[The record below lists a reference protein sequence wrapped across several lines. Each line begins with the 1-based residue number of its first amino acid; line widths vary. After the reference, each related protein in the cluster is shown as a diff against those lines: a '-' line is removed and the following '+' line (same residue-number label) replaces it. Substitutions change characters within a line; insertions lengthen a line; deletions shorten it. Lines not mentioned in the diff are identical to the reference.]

1 MTTIIHIGSSKAAS
15 TSIQYQFQN
24 LKDDFF
30 YFGKNIDMVKFKK
43 RGVGDVY
50 LDKDCRTLT
59 EVLVSL
65 DKYSGI
71 DPQLKQNIQK
81 KVKLAES
88 QNKIFFYSIE
98 MLCETS
104 AMHLLVNILKE
115 IFPNDLKI
123 LYIVR
128 NQLDTIKS
136 LYNNQGHK
144 ASRLQIVKNKYVS
157 FKDFFEVAF
166 KNHAVTMGHKCNF
179 WIYDFIRIYNFNQ
192 SIEIINKFIPE
203 KDIFVFPFEEI
214 QKNNDLSLI
223 LKFIEKKL
231 NRKISSKNIH
241 NKEKAGLGFKTLNS
255 SNKQEV
261 FFKIYAI
268 LSFLKINPN
277 KLNAKIK
284 KYFDYK
290 IIFKIF
296 KEKKIEKK
304 YFDQIKK
311 IYLQDNL
318 KLIKK
323 FDSLKDHA
331 AKYKFEE

>member
-1 MTTIIHIGSSKAAS
+1 
-15 TSIQYQFQN
+15 
-24 LKDDFF
+24 
-30 YFGKNIDMVKFKK
+30 
-43 RGVGDVY
+43 
-50 LDKDCRTLT
+50 
-59 EVLVSL
+59 
-65 DKYSGI
+65 
-71 DPQLKQNIQK
+71 
-81 KVKLAES
+81 
-88 QNKIFFYSIE
+88 
-98 MLCETS
+98 
-104 AMHLLVNILKE
+104 
-115 IFPNDLKI
+115 
-123 LYIVR
+123 
-128 NQLDTIKS
+128 
-136 LYNNQGHK
+136 
-144 ASRLQIVKNKYVS
+144 
-157 FKDFFEVAF
+157 
-166 KNHAVTMGHKCNF
+166 MGHKCNF